1 MAYAACGLLLF
12 RIHPELLLL
21 SAVIVVIC
29 GILPNIDSGPETESS
44 QQIVNLAAAIA
55 PLLLLS
61 LIPEL
66 RTGGIARI
74 ALVIVAA
81 FFLTRSLARVAIS
94 KMFSKRGLLHS
105 LPAAIIVTEIVYLM
119 FFDLFPKERLFLAGA
134 AFTGFFS
141 HLLLDATM
149 NIDLVGNKAPPIPVL
164 KLAGKNWFQNIAMYG
179 TMLVLGW
186 FVVKDIYPGFKL
198 YGGVAY

>member
-1 MAYAACGLLLF
+1 MAYAACGFLIF
-12 RIHPELLLL
+12 KIHPEILLL

-29 GILPNIDSGPETESS
+29 GILPNIDSGPETDSS
-44 QQIVNLAAAIA
+44 QQIISLTAAIV

-61 LIPEL
+61 LVPEL
-66 RTGGIARI
+66 RSGGIARI
-74 ALVIVAA
+74 ALVVVAA
-81 FFLTRSLARVAIS
+81 FFLTRYLAKVVIT

-105 LPAAIIVTEIVYLM
+105 LPAAIIVTEITYLM
-119 FFDLFPKERLFLAGA
+119 FFDLFPRERLFLAGA
-134 AFTGFFS
+134 AFSGFFC

-164 KLAGKNWFQNIAMYG
+164 KLAGKNWFHNIALYT
-179 TMLVLGW
+179 TMFVLGW
-186 FVVKDIYPGFKL
+186 LVIKDVYPGLKL